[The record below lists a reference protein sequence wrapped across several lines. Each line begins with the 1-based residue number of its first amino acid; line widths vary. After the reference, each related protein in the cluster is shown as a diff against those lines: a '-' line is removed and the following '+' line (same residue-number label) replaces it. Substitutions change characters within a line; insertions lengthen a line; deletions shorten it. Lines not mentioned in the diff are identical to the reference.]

1 MRTTVTLDGDT
12 RRLIER
18 FMAERG
24 LSFKA
29 ALNEAIRRGLAYPD
43 AGRTA
48 TTRPRRMGRP
58 RVDLTKALALAGDLE
73 DDVLARELVD
83 GR

>member
-12 RRLIER
+12 RLLIER

-24 LSFKA
+24 LSFKE
-29 ALNEAIRRGLAYPD
+29 ALNEAVRRGLAHP
-43 AGRTA
+43 AVEQLPV
-48 TTRPRRMGRP
+48 TRARSMGRP

-73 DDVLARELVD
+73 DDALAQKLVD